1 MISAES
7 AVQAVLLPVPARYP
21 GRYPVLIAGLCLA
34 VMISPPAGAEEKLET
49 ITVTASP
56 LTTNPDQYASIVGQV
71 SRDDI
76 LRSGGANL
84 ADALKDVPGVTGSG
98 GGSMGT
104 VTVIITSRV
113 VLVRVCTNEGPIG
126 FQHLPRPQQLIVA
139 GKGSIIGVV
148 RCVAKL
154 SGYGAN

>member
-98 GGSMGT
+98 FAAA
-104 VTVIITSRV
+104 
-113 VLVRVCTNEGPIG
+113 P
-126 FQHLPRPQQLIVA
+126 A
-139 GKGSIIGVV
+139 G
-148 RCVAKL
+148 R
-154 SGYGAN
+154 